1 MHNYMIYL
9 KEKDEMIKELTE
21 DEAYELLSTGRD
33 IDYTDLVTDKDEIR
47 QAILQFLREAK
58 IDVGHMETTENGIVL
73 HFDYDNLVNALY
85 MCFDDLEGLW
95 FVNDGGYEV
104 VTMAD
109 YLRILLLN
117 HPGED
122 VDLEVHAVYDFHF

>member
-58 IDVGHMETTENGIVL
+58 IYAGLIETTENGIVL
-73 HFDYDNLVNALY
+73 HLAYDNLVNALH